1 MFETLWKRER
11 YLLIHNLFVAWI
23 ITPCNFCLNTIDLFS
38 WRIFASK
45 VFLQKTI
52 LSFCSFQIKQ
62 MVLHF
67 VNRMFHV
74 WKNWMLQWKNENKKS
89 LPFLQKKRWEKQKK
103 TKRIN
108 FCGNG
113 WAPLLEN
120 IFYQNFRK
128 LMTEPLNSED
138 RKLKIN
144 GLTIYGFWQ
153 LKTVHYW
160 YHLNHLIYWAS
171 IETFPRRN
179 KKFSKNKINFH
190 FFNILLIYFIWNRII
205 IYSIQ
210 QERTLQYQKL
220 FLQLLQNTNFLIG
233 FKNEIQ
239 DHKTSS

>member
-1 MFETLWKRER
+1 MG
-11 YLLIHNLFVAWI
+11 
-23 ITPCNFCLNTIDLFS
+23 
-38 WRIFASK
+38 
-45 VFLQKTI
+45 KT
-52 LSFCSFQIKQ
+52 
-62 MVLHF
+62 
-67 VNRMFHV
+67 
-74 WKNWMLQWKNENKKS
+74 E
-89 LPFLQKKRWEKQKK
+89 KK

-239 DHKTSS
+239 DHKTSSQEDLERLRANPYKFDCITIILFIILSGNFTHFFKKKWHNSLNIQY

>member
-1 MFETLWKRER
+1 MICFLEE
-11 YLLIHNLFVAWI
+11 YLLRKCFYKKRFFLSAVSKLNKWFFILWI
-23 ITPCNFCLNTIDLFS
+23 ECFMFGKTECFNEKMKTKRVCHFCKK
-38 WRIFASK
+38 RGGK
-45 VFLQKTI
+45 
-52 LSFCSFQIKQ
+52 
-62 MVLHF
+62 
-67 VNRMFHV
+67 
-74 WKNWMLQWKNENKKS
+74 NKKN
-89 LPFLQKKRWEKQKK
+89 K